1 MRLAYDH
8 HLRLRSPSLGR
19 LGSLGS
25 LAMALAL
32 GCGDDDGVAGEGSGT
47 STSTGEAES
56 TSGGTTLVAEGST
69 AASQGESTG
78 MAESTSTGEPITEV
92 RVGGIIEDYFVMMPI
107 ADAQI
112 SVLGQP
118 GFETVSDAK
127 GLWEIP
133 GLAVDTFD
141 RFVVVD
147 TKTYWG
153 AVVPFQTE
161 MLDVEDVELSQ
172 VSLDVIDIQI
182 GALQQQDPTVMVE
195 PDTAVFLVALLQ
207 NTATGAVVT
216 VEPPPPPTTFYAPDA
231 GGQPVLGVNEIQ
243 WGIYPVA
250 VFFNLQPGSEGTYEI
265 SVTHPERECTVED
278 PQPPTFA
285 RHINLIRVDCPPPS

>member
-1 MRLAYDH
+1 MLVPMRLAYDH
-8 HLRLRSPSLGR
+8 YPRLLSPSLG
-19 LGSLGS
+19 LL
-25 LAMALAL
+25 LFAL
-32 GCGDDDGVAGEGSGT
+32 GCGDDDGVVGDGTGT
-47 STSTGEAES
+47 STSTGEAGS
-56 TSGGTTLVAEGST
+56 SSGGTTLVAEGST

-78 MAESTSTGEPITEV
+78 MAESTSTGEPVTEV
-92 RVGGIIEDYFVMMPI
+92 RVSGIIEDYFVMMPI

-118 GFETVSDAK
+118 GFETVSDAE

-153 AVVPFQTE
+153 AVVPFQTR

-182 GALQQQDPTVMVE
+182 SALQQQDPRVMVA

-243 WGIYPVA
+243 WSIYPVA
-250 VFFNLQPGSEGTYEI
+250 VFFNLQPGPEGTYEI